1 MNVFNRL
8 GSWAA
13 PGLALGLGLSPQ
25 VLEALPQQVGT
36 GQVFADGRDFTGD
49 FIAAAT
55 WDRDQLP
62 GRWRVISET
71 GDVSLARM
79 EAVPVLFG
87 REPIEVTASYRDGRL
102 ESISVLYLEAGAY
115 FGYQSGLKATSEGRT
130 ELRRQQR
137 EFEKHYEEIST
148 AVGESLRE
156 VFDQPGQF
164 ATSGTTVALRE
175 AVTVFDHEPLRV
187 EFRALEDQFVRVDM
201 RRAGDPIEGYLD
213 PRFAKMPRRER
224 RAWAEANVR
233 RESNGDVLI
242 SGVPLVPQG
251 RDAYCGIHSYAMI
264 SRYFGLRLDASSLAA
279 RAGFRQGIGGDRI
292 LEVYQAAAKEA
303 GVRMSR
309 AGKFDFERAVKGLDE
324 GYPVLVWRRFDSAR
338 DRLHTQFA
346 RRYAS
351 NPSLTLPV
359 VDGQER
365 ATWPGGA
372 HPSHSSVITGYNR
385 KRGEV
390 IFTEPWGEHTRD
402 RRMRIEEMESSSYG
416 VFYFKI

>member
-1 MNVFNRL
+1 MNTLCRM
-8 GSWAA
+8 GSWLA
-13 PGLALGLGLSPQ
+13 PGLALWLGLSPQ
-25 VLEALPQQVGT
+25 ALRALPQQVGT

-49 FIAAAT
+49 FIAAAN
-55 WDRDQLP
+55 WDGDSLP

-87 REPIEVTASYRDGRL
+87 REPIEVTASYRGGRL

-115 FGYQSGLKATSEGRT
+115 FGYQSRLKETSEGRA

-137 EFEKHYEEIST
+137 EFEKRYGEISA

-164 ATSGTTVALRE
+164 TTSGRTTALRE
-175 AVTVFDHEPLRV
+175 ALTVFEQEPLRV
-187 EFRALEDQFVRVDM
+187 EYRALENQFVRVDL
-201 RRAGDPIEGYLD
+201 RRAEDAFEGYLD
-213 PRFAKMPRRER
+213 PRFAKMDRRER

-233 RESNGDVLI
+233 REPDGDVLI

-251 RDAYCGIHSYAMI
+251 RDAYCGIHSFAMI

-279 RAGFRQGIGGDRI
+279 GAGFRQGIGGDRI

-303 GVRMSR
+303 GLRMSR

-324 GYPVLVWRRFDSAR
+324 GYPVLVWRRFDSER
-338 DRLHTQFA
+338 DRLHTGFA
-346 RRYAS
+346 RRYAA
-351 NPSLTLPV
+351 NPRLTLPIA
-359 VDGQER
+359 DGKER
-365 ATWPGGA
+365 GTWPGDG